1 MLNENKLN
9 MLKKIYQ
16 QGMKVQLIDM
26 DDIQAPPANTIGTIM
41 FVDAIGQIHVKWDN
55 GSTLA
60 LNDELDEFKII

>member
-1 MLNENKLN
+1 MINENKLN

-16 QGMKVQLIDM
+16 TGMKVQLIDM

-41 FVDAIGQIHVKWDN
+41 FVDDIGQIHVKWDN

-60 LNDELDEFKII
+60 LNYELDEFKIL